1 MSPTNMSSR
10 RLRVNHTHGSRGY
23 VVLHVNWMAAVLT
36 LRGSAAMS
44 LTVPEE
50 LVRKAQAGAMTDDE
64 FLACVQNS
72 LPYAWSVVE
81 RLVKQYESGVT
92 AAEDGAVPPDD

>member
-1 MSPTNMSSR
+1 MDQREACAVTCGFTPSGGR
-10 RLRVNHTHGSRGY
+10 AVGVVRVN
-23 VVLHVNWMAAVLT
+23 WKAAVLT

-81 RLVKQYESGVT
+81 RLVKQYESGATVV
-92 AAEDGAVPPDD
+92 EDGTVPPDDQ